1 MYSTNKDRTKLVIYQ
16 PTIKEKEVVIF
27 NEIIE
32 KYKSNFDNIHIQ
44 HDTLKTW
51 AEDTHFTSIK
61 ITLDEE
67 LVNIEKRSKPYSD
80 FDIASLA
87 DICEVYS
94 DETWFIEKTGIVVSP
109 STSKYTDEFIQDIIK
124 ILIKNEN

>member
-1 MYSTNKDRTKLVIYQ
+1 MYSNKEDRTKLVIYR
-16 PTIKEKEVVIF
+16 PTVTEEEVILF

-32 KYKSNFDNIHIQ
+32 KYKSKFDNIHIQ
-44 HDTLKTW
+44 HSTSKCW

-61 ITLDEE
+61 IILGEE

-80 FDIASLA
+80 FDMTSPP

-94 DETWFIEKTGIVVSP
+94 DKFFFIEKCGVVAEP
-109 STSKYTDEFIQDIIK
+109 VLSKFTDEFIQVIIK
-124 ILIKNEN
+124 KLIKKEK